1 MTMEMLAP
9 FPIKNLAA
17 AVAHGR
23 RVMHAKEGLS
33 ESGLMALPLGR
44 ISLALAEKPSVL
56 SSMLHARHLEK
67 NDAQACKAIALAFE
81 QLGAQ
86 GVEIAAWRDNM
97 GARKETPIESV
108 PLVYAVKVPVDE
120 ALAVITVQGGK
131 IEIDFPTDYEPGFDE
146 RQVKPDAKRQTLKS
160 SPRIALLLR
169 EMGNDYATEQLN
181 ITSSP

>member
-23 RVMHAKEGLS
+23 RVMHAKEGLP
-33 ESGLMALPLGR
+33 ETGIMKLQLGR
-44 ISLALAEKPSVL
+44 ISLALAENPSIL

-81 QLGAQ
+81 QLGAH
-86 GVEIAAWRDNM
+86 GVEIAASRDNM
-97 GARKETPIESV
+97 GARKETPIEAV
-108 PLVYAVKVPVDE
+108 PLVYAVKVPIDA
-120 ALAVITVQGGK
+120 ALAVITVRGGK
-131 IEIDFPTDYEPGFDE
+131 IDVEFPTEYQPGFDE
-146 RQVKPDAKRQTLKS
+146 RQVKPDAKRQVLKS
-160 SPRIALLLR
+160 SPRIASLLQT
-169 EMGNDYATEQLN
+169 MGSDYATEQLN